1 MTKPKS
7 YSYEE
12 RINREIYRE
21 SLWKRIVDKQKG
33 KESKDDVNKTDA
45 QHSNKLDFFKNCMN
59 ENLFHARHV
68 ENERLTFNSFFVGL
82 TAGTL
87 AFLLQIKGNKLMA
100 IIICSVMILCAILN
114 ILLTYRWNFCYRRHM
129 FYAKQCYKTMHIMLF
144 DSNDD
149 DNLLNYREHL
159 DDGFIDIGEYPAF
172 CFDMIRCIGGL
183 QSEKIK
189 TSLFLHI
196 FSYMLFFIWI
206 IVLIFCIKN
215 L

>member
-1 MTKPKS
+1 MSKPKS
-7 YSYEE
+7 YSYLE

-21 SLWKRIVDKQKG
+21 SLWKRIVDKQKD
-33 KESKDDVNKTDA
+33 KRSKDDINKTDA
-45 QHSNKLDFFKNCMN
+45 QHSNELDFFKNCMN
-59 ENLFHARHV
+59 ENLLHARHV

-82 TAGTL
+82 TAGAL
-87 AFLLQIKGNKLMA
+87 VFLLQIRDYKRMA
-100 IIICSVMILCAILN
+100 IVICIVMILCATLN
-114 ILLTYRWNFCYRRHM
+114 MLLTYRWNFCYRRHM

-144 DSNDD
+144 GSNDD

-159 DDGFIDIGEYPAF
+159 DDGLINIGEYPAF

-189 TSLFLHI
+189 TSSFLHI
-196 FSYMLFFIWI
+196 FNYMLFLIWI
-206 IVLIFCIKN
+206 AVLIFCIKY